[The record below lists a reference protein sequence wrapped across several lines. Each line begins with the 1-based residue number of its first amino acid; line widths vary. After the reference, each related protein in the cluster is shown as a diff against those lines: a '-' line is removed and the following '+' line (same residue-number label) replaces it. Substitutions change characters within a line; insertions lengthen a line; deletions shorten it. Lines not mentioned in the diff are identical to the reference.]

1 MRIPWPN
8 ISALILFVALG
19 MLVVRHHAAIGVFR
33 GGTADAGL
41 CGSLEDRVSGER
53 YGSRWPAVEAFPV
66 QTTILLCRKR
76 TVTPSGCSTTDG
88 IVPCPAR

>member
-8 ISALILFVALG
+8 ICALILLVALR
-19 MLVVRHHAAIGVFR
+19 MLVVCHYAALGVFR
-33 GGTADAGL
+33 GGTAGTGP
-41 CGSLEDRVSGER
+41 CGSLEDRVSQER
-53 YGSRWPAVEAFPV
+53 DGSRWPAVEAFPV
-66 QTTILLCRKR
+66 QTTIPLFRKR